1 MSEDYDRIFSTTL
14 SINISTVSLNRVFQ
28 NRKLTD
34 YQVSSCS
41 IIAFENLTVTKLVK
55 KFPPQI
61 TFYQKFHYFA
71 SLSLSQPNI

>member
-1 MSEDYDRIFSTTL
+1 MSENYDRIFSTTL
-14 SINISTVSLNRVFQ
+14 SKNISTVFLNRVFQ

-34 YQVSSCS
+34 YQVSACS
-41 IIAFENLTVTKLVK
+41 VIAFENLIVTHVVK

-71 SLSLSQPNI
+71 SLKLSQPSI